1 MRVLLINPEFP
12 SSFWSLQQSCTI
24 LGRKTLMAP
33 LGLITV
39 AALLPDEWEFRM
51 ADLNTR
57 RLRPDDWDWAEII
70 MLSGMIVQREGMV
83 NLIREAK
90 QRHKT
95 VVVGGPFA
103 TSVPQDIL
111 EAGADFLVRGEGEM
125 TIPLYLA
132 ALRAGETR
140 GVIEPAGRPEM
151 TISPVPRYDL
161 LNLNDY
167 ILAGVQTSRGCP
179 FNCEFCDIVNLYG
192 RKPRYKSPDQVL
204 AELATLYNLG
214 WRREVFICDDNF
226 IGNQTHA
233 RAILKKLIPW
243 QADHGEPFSFWTQAS
258 ANLGQNLP
266 LVDLLTAANFSN
278 VFIGAESP
286 DDAVLTG
293 NRKYQNLKDPLGES
307 LTNIRANG
315 LGVVASFVLGFD
327 QETKGA
333 GDRIRAFVEQHNLPV
348 VMVNLLQ
355 AFPNTALWDRLQRE
369 NRLIDNK
376 VSADMVDM
384 SFNFV
389 PARPAGEIT
398 AEYIRAVDNLYEPSN
413 YLARAYQDI
422 LAMRPTRA
430 AAGKSPGPKYGNQK
444 GRVPLHG
451 KFGDLMALLNLIWRQ
466 GVVAGYR
473 RQFWR
478 QLLGVYRQNPS
489 RLQKYLEKCGMGEN
503 IFPIRASLLAKVT
516 RSGPPK

>member
-1 MRVLLINPEFP
+1 
-12 SSFWSLQQSCTI
+12 
-24 LGRKTLMAP
+24 
-33 LGLITV
+33 
-39 AALLPDEWEFRM
+39 
-51 ADLNTR
+51 
-57 RLRPDDWDWAEII
+57 
-70 MLSGMIVQREGMV
+70 
-83 NLIREAK
+83 
-90 QRHKT
+90 
-95 VVVGGPFA
+95 
-103 TSVPQDIL
+103 
-111 EAGADFLVRGEGEM
+111 
-125 TIPLYLA
+125 
-132 ALRAGETR
+132 
-140 GVIEPAGRPEM
+140 
-151 TISPVPRYDL
+151 
-161 LNLNDY
+161 
-167 ILAGVQTSRGCP
+167 
-179 FNCEFCDIVNLYG
+179 
-192 RKPRYKSPDQVL
+192 
-204 AELATLYNLG
+204 
-214 WRREVFICDDNF
+214 
-226 IGNQTHA
+226 
-233 RAILKKLIPW
+233 
-243 QADHGEPFSFWTQAS
+243 
-258 ANLGQNLP
+258 
-266 LVDLLTAANFSN
+266 LTAANFSN

-376 VSADMVDM
+376 VSADMVDL

-389 PARPAGEIT
+389 PARPPGEIT

-430 AAGKSPGPKYGNQK
+430 AAGKSQGPKYGNQK

-451 KFGDLMALLNLIWRQ
+451 KFGDLMALLNLVWRQ